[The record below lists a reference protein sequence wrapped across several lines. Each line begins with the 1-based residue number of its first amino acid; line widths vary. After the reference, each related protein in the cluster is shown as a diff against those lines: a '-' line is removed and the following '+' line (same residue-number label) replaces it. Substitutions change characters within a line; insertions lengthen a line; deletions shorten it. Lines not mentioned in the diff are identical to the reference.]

1 MGTLGGPSIVTSGLV
16 LHLDATNIK
25 SFRGEPTVNLVAGG
39 GLVGMS
45 GITLTF
51 ISMDGLWKKYSM
63 SGTFSNG
70 TYPYIMY
77 VTATTFT
84 GGLQYSTKCTIR
96 TNVLYKF
103 NYFGTGINY
112 VNQPMTNGGVMLSII
127 NSDDSRTVS
136 RSGFVYT
143 STTSQ
148 FGYLLT
154 NPING
159 TGFSP
164 ITDFV
169 WIKDLQVEQMPYT
182 TPYVNGTRGNSVET
196 GGGWEDRSGNGYN
209 GTLTN
214 GPTFNS
220 LNGGSIVF
228 DGINDYI
235 TRNVSIN
242 TGTNFTVSAWIYP
255 TILGTTRRG
264 IVGNSYTY
272 GNRVG
277 WFFSTGGGVNNTF
290 FLSIGADNV
299 FNIAPA
305 NTLNINEWVY
315 ITATCQNGGG
325 TIILYKNGQVVAN
338 SNGTAGTITY
348 TTNQFNVGYRLIGGT
363 TDPYTGRIASIQVH
377 NRVLSQQEVLQNYNA
392 TKSRFNL

>member
-1 MGTLGGPSIVTSGLV
+1 MYTGPQIVTSGLV
-16 LHLDATNIK
+16 LHLDAGNTK
-25 SFRGEPTVNLVAGG
+25 SFKGEPTVNLVAGG
-39 GLVGMS
+39 GLTGMS

-51 ISMDGLWKKYSM
+51 ISMDGPWKKYSM
-63 SGTFSNG
+63 SGTFSSG

-84 GGLQYSTKCTIR
+84 GGLQYSTRCTIR

-127 NSDDSRTVS
+127 NSDGSSTVS

-148 FGYLLT
+148 LGYLLT

-164 ITDFV
+164 STDFV
-169 WIKDLQVEQMPYT
+169 WIKDLQVEQLPYT

-196 GGGWEDRSGNGYN
+196 GGGLGDRSGNGYN

-235 TRNVSIN
+235 TRNESIN
-242 TGTNFTVSAWIYP
+242 TGANFTVSAWIYP
-255 TILGTTRRG
+255 TILGTTRRA
-264 IVGNSYTY
+264 VVANSYNY
-272 GNRVG
+272 GTRNG
-277 WFFSTGGGVNNTF
+277 WLFSTAGGGINNTF
-290 FLSIGADNV
+290 FLSIGADNAG
-299 FNIAPA
+299 IGAPV

-325 TIILYKNGQVVAN
+325 TTILYKNGQVVAN

-363 TDPYTGRIASIQVH
+363 TDPYTGRIASIQVN
-377 NRVLSQQEVLQNYNA
+377 NRVLSQQEILQNFNA
-392 TKSRFNL
+392 TRSRFGI